1 MASTTTADSLRVD
14 REKDWDFHL
23 RSLSSNARDSS
34 SASDPASDPYILQ
47 SVCLRAPYLL
57 PFDSA
62 SSRLSRGIIVKKIYE
77 IAREGGS
84 EELVARAY
92 PQINKLFQRC
102 VSALPQSQTSN
113 GALLL
118 VGVGLAVLVLFWGH
132 LNRWFCVVFRF
143 LVDLGVKVS
152 CES

>member
-62 SSRLSRGIIVKKIYE
+62 SSRLSRQEDLRDRQRRGI
-77 IAREGGS
+77 GG
-84 EELVARAY
+84 AGGAGI
-92 PQINKLFQRC
+92 PTNQQ
-102 VSALPQSQTSN
+102 ALPTMRLGSAAVTDIQWGSFAGGCWLGRLSSILGTSEP
-113 GALLL
+113 
-118 VGVGLAVLVLFWGH
+118 LVL
-132 LNRWFCVVFRF
+132 
-143 LVDLGVKVS
+143 
-152 CES
+152 